1 MAKYYAMINDRRC
14 GPFTLEEL
22 ADAGVRPD
30 TYVWSRDLPD
40 WTHADEVAD
49 ICQFFRK
56 RIADLKRPRPA
67 ELPAPSQETPEVQEE
82 TPERIWL
89 HNLPEPEEDPAD
101 HDPSQPPPPMLLPL
115 AIMVTLLCFPPTG
128 IVAIYYA
135 VKARKDWAEA
145 CRSDSR
151 SSAQLYSDSERRD
164 IREHMAACV
173 RRSMMWTGI
182 SAFLGMIVYAAIARF
197 W

>member
-22 ADAGVRPD
+22 SDAGVRPD

-67 ELPAPSQETPEVQEE
+67 ELPAPSQE
-82 TPERIWL
+82 
-89 HNLPEPEEDPAD
+89 HAGG
-101 HDPSQPPPPMLLPL
+101 
-115 AIMVTLLCFPPTG
+115 TG
-128 IVAIYYA
+128 
-135 VKARKDWAEA
+135 
-145 CRSDSR
+145 
-151 SSAQLYSDSERRD
+151 
-164 IREHMAACV
+164 
-173 RRSMMWTGI
+173 GI
-182 SAFLGMIVYAAIARF
+182 SGTDLAAQSAGTGGGPGRP
-197 W
+197 

>member
-1 MAKYYAMINDRRC
+1 MINDRRC

-56 RIADLKRPRPA
+56 RIADLKRPRPVP
-67 ELPAPSQETPEVQEE
+67 LPAAAEETQAAQEE

-89 HNLPEPEEDPAD
+89 HNLPDPEEDPAD

-128 IVAIYYA
+128 LVAIYYA
-135 VKARKDWAEA
+135 IKARTDWAEA

-164 IREHMAACV
+164 IRTHMAACV

-182 SAFLGMIVYAAIARF
+182 SAFLGMIVYAAIARL

>member
-1 MAKYYAMINDRRC
+1 MINDRRC

-30 TYVWSRDLPD
+30 TYVWSRDLSD

-56 RIADLKRPRPA
+56 RIADLKRPRPVP
-67 ELPAPSQETPEVQEE
+67 LPAAADETPAAQEE

-115 AIMVTLLCFPPTG
+115 AIMVTVLCFPPTG
-128 IVAIYYA
+128 IAAIYYA

-164 IREHMAACV
+164 IRTHMAACV

>member
-1 MAKYYAMINDRRC
+1 MINDRRC

-56 RIADLKRPRPA
+56 RIADLKRPRPVP
-67 ELPAPSQETPEVQEE
+67 LPAAAEETQAAQEE

-115 AIMVTLLCFPPTG
+115 AIMVALLCFPPTG

-135 VKARKDWAEA
+135 IKARKDWAEA

-164 IREHMAACV
+164 IRTHMAACV

>member
-56 RIADLKRPRPA
+56 RIADLKRPRPVG
-67 ELPAPSQETPEVQEE
+67 LPASAQETPEVQEE

-135 VKARKDWAEA
+135 IKARKNWAEA

-164 IREHMAACV
+164 IRTHMAVCV